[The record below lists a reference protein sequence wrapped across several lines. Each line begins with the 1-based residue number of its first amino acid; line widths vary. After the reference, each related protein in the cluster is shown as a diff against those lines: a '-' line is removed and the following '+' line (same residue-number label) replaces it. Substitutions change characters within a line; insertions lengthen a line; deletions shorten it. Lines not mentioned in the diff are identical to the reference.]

1 MNEAVINNPPNIPK
15 NAQADR
21 LDRVPESPKSI
32 MTSQAIAT
40 HSINDTE
47 NVNQAP
53 LMDVEKQ
60 TKTIRTTCPYCG
72 VGCGVLVSIDMI
84 DNISVKGDPEH
95 PANFGKLCSKG
106 SALAQTLGTERRLTQ
121 PYYQNKLA
129 SMQQQ
134 QAMLSNMALDTTSSN
149 SAMTVSTSQLLIEK
163 TDWDTVLEDIAG
175 RLNDTIEKHGRDS
188 IMFYVSGQLLTE
200 DYYVANKFIK
210 GFIGSNNIDS
220 NSRLCM
226 SSAVAGHKRAFG
238 ADLVPGNYEDLE
250 ACDLLVLVGSNMAWC
265 HPILFGRFLAAKKA
279 DPSKKLIVIDPR
291 RTDSCEFA
299 DLHLPIAAG
308 TDTHLYNGLLHY
320 LEKQGCQDDEY
331 VKQRLGVTNALD
343 AAKTWTIG
351 KVASACQ
358 VPADSI
364 RQFYDWVAAND
375 KTVTAFSMGV
385 NQSKSGTDKVNAI
398 INTHLFTG
406 RVGKVGASPFS
417 LTGQPNAMGG
427 REVGAL
433 ANLLAAHLDLGNA
446 EHRQLVADFWESPQ
460 AIAPKVGIKACD
472 AADAILDGRIKAI
485 WIMATNPVVSLPEA
499 DRFRLAL
506 AQCDLVIVSDCS
518 VDSDTV
524 QCADIVLPAQGWG
537 EKSGTVTNSE
547 RRISRQ
553 RTLMPAVGVAKPDW
567 WMLSQVATRMGL
579 TGFDYQYPSEIFNE
593 HVALTAYRNDGYKNN
608 PRVSNQNHPRFL
620 NLTNDLP
627 DFATDINAIK
637 EVAHNG
643 QPIHKTTQLSALS
656 VEEYDAMLPFQW
668 GGKRISMINT
678 ADDLAGHLP
687 NKSLDNSLGKSIEH
701 LSKQTDSGTKAQL
714 IAIKPSDDAS
724 LPNLH
729 RHKRKYSGQ
738 YNSNNQQPS
747 NQHAQP
753 TSQADNDELSALNQP
768 TIDLRLITGRLRDQ
782 WHTMTR
788 TGLAPQL
795 NQHQSVPT
803 LTVHPDDAQQLGLA
817 TNDFVQLHRRY
828 DDGVIANSDPSH
840 STANTALAKGVP
852 VNQVLAQVT
861 ISDTMRVGDAFMPMH
876 WSNAFAS
883 FSRIGTLIPTVV
895 DPHSDQP
902 ELKNSAISIT
912 TVPMQAFG
920 KILVH
925 PDWQD
930 AVIGQLRA
938 ILVDFDAERLE
949 SVLFERETDANL
961 NQPALSQL
969 PALTWSLSHQ
979 TNSVLINLAS
989 PIVPISDTL
998 STPEFWQQ
1006 FAASMQTSFHVLSL
1020 PSSTLSSRSPSKSP
1034 SLTGDTNTAFT
1045 INKQQDQLRLIVTQ
1059 SGYDTPT
1066 DNSAIDDITSDIQV
1080 PSEQLMMA
1088 VYIAPTLSQ
1097 LPSVHWLDSCFAD
1110 TSQIPSNQRYKW
1122 LLAGR
1127 PASGYIDP
1135 GTLIC
1140 SCMAVGKNII
1150 INAITKHD
1158 CTTATAVGKQC
1169 RAGTN
1174 CGSCV
1179 GQINELIAEYAPLA
1193 QA

>member
-1 MNEAVINNPPNIPK
+1 MNDTLIEKPLEISKDTQNMN
-15 NAQADR
+15 
-21 LDRVPESPKSI
+21 
-32 MTSQAIAT
+32 SQVIAT
-40 HSINDTE
+40 QDISATQTNPLEALNE
-47 NVNQAP
+47 NLA
-53 LMDVEKQ
+53 
-60 TKTIRTTCPYCG
+60 TTIRTTCPYCG
-72 VGCGVLVSIDMI
+72 VGCGVLARVDTTGH
-84 DNISVKGDPEH
+84 ISVTGDPEH

-106 SALAQTLGTERRLTQ
+106 SALAQTLGAARRLTQ

-129 SMQQQ
+129 AMQQQ
-134 QAMLSNMALDTTSSN
+134 QQQPMLVNPLETASDKSLVEM
-149 SAMTVSTSQLLIEK
+149 SATKPRIAN
-163 TDWDTVLEDIAG
+163 TDWETVLGDIAH
-175 RLNDTIEKHGRDS
+175 RLNDTIDKHGPDS
-188 IMFYVSGQLLTE
+188 IMLYVSGQLLTE
-200 DYYVANKFIK
+200 DYYVANKFVK
-210 GFIGSNNIDS
+210 GFIGNNNIDS

-320 LEKQGCQDDEY
+320 LAQQGCQDDEY
-331 VKQRLGVTNALD
+331 VKQSLGIAAALS
-343 AAKTWTIG
+343 AANPWSID

-358 VPADSI
+358 VPAESI
-364 RQFYDWVAAND
+364 RQFYDSVATTD

-433 ANLLAAHLDLGNA
+433 ANLLAAHLDLDNA
-446 EHRQLVADFWESPQ
+446 DHRQLVADFWESPQ
-460 AIAPKVGIKACD
+460 AITPEVGVKACD

-499 DRFRLAL
+499 DKFRKAL
-506 AQCDLVIVSDCS
+506 AHCDLVIVSDCS

-524 QCADIVLPAQGWG
+524 HCADIVLPAQGWG

-553 RTLMPAVGVAKPDW
+553 RPLMPATGVAKPDW
-567 WMLSQVATRMGL
+567 WILSQVATRMGFS
-579 TGFDYQYPSEIFNE
+579 GFNYQDPSEIFNE
-593 HVALTAYRNDGYKNN
+593 HVALTAYRNDGYQEQGTSATVSTNN
-608 PRVSNQNHPRFL
+608 QPRFL
-620 NLTNDLP
+620 NLANDLTA
-627 DFATDINAIK
+627 FTTDIK
-637 EVAHNG
+637 ESN
-643 QPIHKTTQLSALS
+643 QPSHTAPMGALS
-656 VEEYDAMLPFQW
+656 VKDYDELLPFQW
-668 GGKRISMINT
+668 GGTRISMINT
-678 ADDLAGHLP
+678 ADD
-687 NKSLDNSLGKSIEH
+687 STDNSSE
-701 LSKQTDSGTKAQL
+701 QTNSCTKAQL
-714 IAIKPSDDAS
+714 IAITPADDAS

-729 RHKRKYSGQ
+729 QLREPRNQRYKED
-738 YNSNNQQPS
+738 YNSVNQQP
-747 NQHAQP
+747 
-753 TSQADNDELSALNQP
+753 LNQP
-768 TIDLRLITGRLRDQ
+768 AIDLRLITGRLRDQ

-803 LTVHPDDAQQLGLA
+803 VTIHPDDAQRLNLS
-817 TNDFVQLHRRY
+817 NDDFVQLYRKY
-828 DDGVIANSDPSH
+828 DNSVPATNNANNDA
-840 STANTALAKGVP
+840 TAATDKASFANEAATS
-852 VNQVLAQVT
+852 QVLVQVS
-861 ISDTMRVGDAFMPMH
+861 ISDAMRAGDAFMPMH

-883 FSRIGTLIPTVV
+883 FARMGTLVPTVV
-895 DPHSDQP
+895 DPHSGQP
-902 ELKNSAISIT
+902 ELKNSAISIIP
-912 TVPMQAFG
+912 VPMQAFG

-930 AVIGQLRA
+930 AVIVQLRT
-938 ILVDFDAERLE
+938 ILASFDAQ
-949 SVLFERETDANL
+949 F
-961 NQPALSQL
+961 NQPLSSQP
-969 PALTWSLSHQ
+969 PALTWNLSHQ
-979 TNSVLINLAS
+979 TNSVLFHIAS
-989 PIVPISDTL
+989 PMAQSSDIL
-998 STPEFWQQ
+998 CDPEFWQQ
-1006 FAASMQTSFHVLSL
+1006 FVASMQMPSNSLSKSSL
-1020 PSSTLSSRSPSKSP
+1020 NPSSNALPQA
-1034 SLTGDTNTAFT
+1034 GINTAFT
-1045 INKQQDQLRLIVTQ
+1045 IDKSHNQLRFIVTQ
-1059 SGYDTPT
+1059 SDYSTAVDQSAT
-1066 DNSAIDDITSDIQV
+1066 DSMATEVD

-1088 VYIAPTLSQ
+1088 VYLAPISQ
-1097 LPSVHWLDSCFAD
+1097 SLPSVHWLDSCFAD
-1110 TSQIPSNQRYKW
+1110 TTQIPKEQRYKW

-1135 GTLIC
+1135 GKLVC
-1140 SCMAVGKNII
+1140 SCMAVGENII

-1158 CTTATAVGKQC
+1158 CTSAVAVGKQC

-1179 GQINELIAEYAPLA
+1179 GQINELIAQHAPLA
-1193 QA
+1193 EA

>member
-1 MNEAVINNPPNIPK
+1 MNEDIIDKTQNISK
-15 NAQADR
+15 NAQADM
-21 LDRVPESPKSI
+21 LDRVPEN
-32 MTSQAIAT
+32 SQSTTGQIIAT

-47 NVNQAP
+47 NGTKNGTQAP
-53 LMDVEKQ
+53 PIDAENQ
-60 TKTIRTTCPYCG
+60 TKTVRTTCPYCG
-72 VGCGVLVSIDMI
+72 VGCGVLASVDTGG
-84 DNISVKGDPEH
+84 NISVKGDPEH

-134 QAMLSNMALDTTSSN
+134 QAMLSNMPLDTASSS
-149 SAMTVSTSQLLIEK
+149 SAMTVSTIKPLIEN

-175 RLNDTIEKHGRDS
+175 RLNDIIETHGRDS

-210 GFIGSNNIDS
+210 GFIGNNNIDS

-320 LEKQGCQDDEY
+320 LEQQGCQDDDY
-331 VKQRLGVTNALD
+331 VKQSLGVAD
-343 AAKTWTIG
+343 AVEAAKKWTID

-358 VPADSI
+358 VPIDSI
-364 RQFYDWVAAND
+364 RQFYELIATND

-446 EHRQLVADFWESPQ
+446 DHRQLVADFWESPQ
-460 AIAPKVGIKACD
+460 AIAPEVGVKACD
-472 AADAILDGRIKAI
+472 AADAILEGRIKAI

-499 DRFRLAL
+499 DRFRQAL

-567 WMLSQVATRMGL
+567 WILSQVATRMGL
-579 TGFDYQYPSEIFNE
+579 TGFDYQDPSEIFNE
-593 HVALTAYRNDGYKNN
+593 HVALTAYRNDRHENN
-608 PRVSNQNHPRFL
+608 PLVSNKNQPRFL
-620 NLTNDLP
+620 NLSNDLP
-627 DFATDINAIK
+627 DFTADIKAIT

-643 QPIHKTTQLSALS
+643 QPISQINQTTQPSVLS
-656 VEEYDAMLPFQW
+656 VDEYDAMLPFQW
-668 GGKRISMINT
+668 GGKRISMI
-678 ADDLAGHLP
+678 DKLLG
-687 NKSLDNSLGKSIEH
+687 KSLDN
-701 LSKQTDSGTKAQL
+701 LSKQTVSCTKAQL
-714 IAIKPSDDAS
+714 IAITPSDDAS

-738 YNSNNQQPS
+738 YHSDNQQPS

-753 TSQADNDELSALNQP
+753 IDQADDDELLALNQP
-768 TIDLRLITGRLRDQ
+768 VIDLRLITGRLRDQ

-828 DDGVIANSDPSH
+828 SDGVNADSDPNH
-840 STANTALAKGVP
+840 STVDTALASDVA
-852 VNQVLAQVT
+852 VSQVLAQVT
-861 ISDTMRVGDAFMPMH
+861 ISDAMRVGDAFMPMH

-883 FSRIGTLIPTVV
+883 FSRMGTLIPTVV

-902 ELKNSAISIT
+902 ELKNSAIRIT
-912 TVPMQAFG
+912 PVPMQAFG

-930 AVIGQLRA
+930 AVIVQLRA
-938 ILVDFDAERLE
+938 ILADFDAQRVKEA
-949 SVLFERETDANL
+949 LFERETDKNL
-961 NQPALSQL
+961 NQPASSHL
-969 PALTWSLSHQ
+969 PALTWNLSHQ
-979 TNSVLINLAS
+979 TNSVLFNLAS
-989 PIVPISDTL
+989 PIASVIGTL

-1006 FAASMQTSFHVLSL
+1006 FAASMQTSLHALST
-1020 PSSTLSSRSPSKSP
+1020 PSSKPPLKSLSQ
-1034 SLTGDTNTAFT
+1034 TGDINTAFT

-1059 SGYDTPT
+1059 SGYDTAE
-1066 DNSAIDDITSDIQV
+1066 NSATDGITPDTKVSKV
-1080 PSEQLMMA
+1080 PSEQLIMA
-1088 VYIAPTLSQ
+1088 VYVAPTLPQ

-1110 TSQIPSNQRYKW
+1110 ASQIPSNQRYKW

-1158 CTTATAVGKQC
+1158 CTSATAVGKQC

>member
-1 MNEAVINNPPNIPK
+1 MNEDIIDKTPNISK
-15 NAQADR
+15 NVQADM
-21 LDRVPESPKSI
+21 LERVPEN
-32 MTSQAIAT
+32 SQSTTGQIIAT

-47 NVNQAP
+47 NVTQAP
-53 LMDVEKQ
+53 PIGAENQ

-72 VGCGVLVSIDMI
+72 VGCGVLASIDM
-84 DNISVKGDPEH
+84 DGNISVKGDPEH

-134 QAMLSNMALDTTSSN
+134 QAMPLVHAMSVDTASSS
-149 SAMTVSTSQLLIEK
+149 SAMTISTKPIIEN
-163 TDWDTVLEDIAG
+163 TDWDTVLGDIAG
-175 RLNDTIEKHGRDS
+175 RLNDTIKKHGRDS

-210 GFIGSNNIDS
+210 GFIGNNNIDS

-250 ACDLLVLVGSNMAWC
+250 ACNLLVLVGSNMAWC

-291 RTDSCEFA
+291 RTDSYEFA

-320 LEKQGCQDDEY
+320 LEQQGCQDDDY
-331 VKQRLGVTNALD
+331 VKQSLGVAEAVD
-343 AAKTWTIG
+343 AAKTWTID

-358 VPADSI
+358 VPIDSI
-364 RQFYDWVAAND
+364 RQFYELIAAND

-385 NQSKSGTDKVNAI
+385 NQSKTGSDKVNAI

-446 EHRQLVADFWESPQ
+446 DHRQLVADFWESPQ
-460 AIAPKVGIKACD
+460 AIAPEVGVKACD

-499 DRFRLAL
+499 DRFRQAL

-553 RTLMPAVGVAKPDW
+553 RTLMPTVGVAKPDW
-567 WMLSQVATRMGL
+567 WILSQVATRMGL
-579 TGFDYQYPSEIFNE
+579 TGFDYQDPSEIFNE
-593 HVALTAYRNDGYKNN
+593 HVALTAYHNDGHENN
-608 PRVSNQNHPRFL
+608 PIVSNKNQPRFL
-620 NLTNDLP
+620 NLSNDLP
-627 DFATDINAIK
+627 DFAADIKAIT
-637 EVAHNG
+637 EVAHNS
-643 QPIHKTTQLSALS
+643 QPISQINQTTQPNALS

-668 GGKRISMINT
+668 GGKRISMI
-678 ADDLAGHLP
+678 DKSLG
-687 NKSLDNSLGKSIEH
+687 KSLDN
-701 LSKQTDSGTKAQL
+701 LSKQTVSCTKAQL
-714 IAIKPSDDAS
+714 IAITPSDDAS

-729 RHKRKYSGQ
+729 RQKRKYRGH
-738 YNSNNQQPS
+738 YNSDNQPPS
-747 NQHAQP
+747 NQYAQP
-753 TSQADNDELSALNQP
+753 IDQTDNDELLALNQP
-768 TIDLRLITGRLRDQ
+768 AIDLRLITGRLRDQ

-803 LTVHPDDAQQLGLA
+803 LTVHPDDAKLLGIE
-817 TNDFVQLHRRY
+817 TDDFVQLHRRY
-828 DDGVIANSDPSH
+828 EEEMITDSDIHYP
-840 STANTALAKGVP
+840 TADTASASNATASK
-852 VNQVLAQVT
+852 VLAQVM
-861 ISDTMRVGDAFMPMH
+861 ISDAMRVGDAFMPMH

-883 FSRIGTLIPTVV
+883 FSRMGTLIPTVV
-895 DPHSDQP
+895 DPHSGQP
-902 ELKNSAISIT
+902 ELKNSAIRIT

-930 AVIGQLRA
+930 AVIVQLRA
-938 ILVDFDAERLE
+938 ILADFDAQRVKEA
-949 SVLFERETDANL
+949 LFERETGTNL
-961 NQPALSQL
+961 NQPASSQL
-969 PALTWSLSHQ
+969 PALTWNLSHQ
-979 TNSVLINLAS
+979 TNSVLFNLAS
-989 PIVPISDTL
+989 PIASVIDTL
-998 STPEFWQQ
+998 SAPEFWQQ
-1006 FAASMQTSFHVLSL
+1006 FAASMQTSLHASST
-1020 PSSTLSSRSPSKSP
+1020 PSSKLPLKSLSKPPSQ
-1034 SLTGDTNTAFT
+1034 TGDINTAFT

-1059 SGYDTPT
+1059 SGYDTAAE
-1066 DNSAIDDITSDIQV
+1066 NSATDGITPDTKGSKV
-1080 PSEQLMMA
+1080 PSERLIMA
-1088 VYIAPTLSQ
+1088 VYIAPTLPQ

-1110 TSQIPSNQRYKW
+1110 TSQIPDNQRYKW

-1158 CTTATAVGKQC
+1158 CTSATAVGKQC